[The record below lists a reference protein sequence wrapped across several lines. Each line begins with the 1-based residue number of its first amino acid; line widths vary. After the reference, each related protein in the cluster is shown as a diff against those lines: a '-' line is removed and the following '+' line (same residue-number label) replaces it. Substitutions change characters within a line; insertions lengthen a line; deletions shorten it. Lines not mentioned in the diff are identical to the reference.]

1 MSTTPMTTYYA
12 ARINQATLYTMVVRV
27 DPDGYEQVDPSYKPR
42 TFASLKAAERSTA
55 RHIAAV

>member
-1 MSTTPMTTYYA
+1 MTTYYA

-42 TFASLKAAERSTA
+42 TFATLKAAERSTA
-55 RHIAAV
+55 RHIASI